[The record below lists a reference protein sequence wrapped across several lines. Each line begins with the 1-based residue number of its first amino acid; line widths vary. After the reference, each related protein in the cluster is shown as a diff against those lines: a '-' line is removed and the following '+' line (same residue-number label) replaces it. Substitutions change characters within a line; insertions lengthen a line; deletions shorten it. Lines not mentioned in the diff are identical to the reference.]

1 MNKNYDDIINLPHH
15 VSKTRPRMSLEQ
27 RSAQFAPFSALTGY
41 KDEIIET
48 GRLTTDRID
57 LDEERKQILDR
68 KLKAIIENISI
79 QPLIR
84 LTYFVPDNKK
94 DGGAYVTTTGKVKK
108 IDTYKNIIVLAD
120 KLEIQINNIIDID
133 TDMDVGRGG
142 SK

>member
-41 KDEIIET
+41 EDEIVET

-94 DGGAYVTTTGKVKK
+94 DGGAYVTTAGNVKK

-120 KLEIQINNIIDID
+120 KLEIQINDIIDID
-133 TDMDVGRGG
+133 TDMGLII
-142 SK
+142 

>member
-41 KDEIIET
+41 EDEIIET

-94 DGGAYVTTTGKVKK
+94 DGGAYVTTAGNVKK

-120 KLEIQINNIIDID
+120 KLEIQINDIIDID
-133 TDMDVGRGG
+133 TDMGLII
-142 SK
+142 

>member
-15 VSKTRPRMSLEQ
+15 VSKTRPRMSLER

-41 KDEIIET
+41 EDEIVET

-94 DGGAYVTTTGKVKK
+94 DGGAYVTTAGNVKK

-120 KLEIQINNIIDID
+120 KLEIQINDIIDID
-133 TDMDVGRGG
+133 TDMNMGRGG